1 MIDTR
6 TEIGALMALTEPYLW
21 LEGVSDLGSFGQYEL
36 RGIVKPADTTTARS
50 TRSGLL
56 DRAEQLIE
64 ALADAG
70 WQPVAS
76 FRMEFTTGVRTFTQT
91 LAGVM
96 VEPSKQGG
104 IKLSIDLGIGRAR

>member
-1 MIDTR
+1 MIDTS
-6 TEIGALMALTEPYLW
+6 TEIGNLMALTEPYLW
-21 LEGVSDLGSFGQYEL
+21 LDQVASPGGFGHYEL

-56 DRAEQLIE
+56 DRAEQFIE

-70 WQPVAS
+70 WQPVSS
-76 FRMEFTTGVRTFTQT
+76 FRMEFTTRVRNFTQT

-96 VEPSKQGG
+96 MDPSEQRG
-104 IKLSIDLGIGRAR
+104 IELSIDLRIGRAR